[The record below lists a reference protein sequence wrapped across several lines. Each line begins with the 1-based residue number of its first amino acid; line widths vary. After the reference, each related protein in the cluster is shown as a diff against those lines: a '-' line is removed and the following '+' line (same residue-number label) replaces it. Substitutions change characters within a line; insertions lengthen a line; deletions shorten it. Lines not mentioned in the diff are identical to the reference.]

1 MVLNRFNI
9 IVFIQIVL
17 IALVGMLIT
26 ISFGRE
32 FMRMTTA
39 GLVLLWIGQILFLS
53 FYMNRIHRD
62 VRRFMDALRSQDT
75 TQLFNDRK
83 KERYFG
89 KLYASF
95 NEIARNFRLVRIEKE
110 VENHF
115 FQETIKQ
122 SASGILAISDDE
134 QIILINGAALEIFG
148 VDGLKTLS
156 ELRKIHPD
164 VADIVAGADILDHQV
179 KILVNGKMVELA
191 MKATEMNLDGT
202 TVRIYSLLDISREM
216 ARNEVEAW
224 QKLIRVLNHE
234 ITNSVHPLHILSTSL
249 LDLYLDGERQLSS
262 SELDDELID
271 RTILGLRTII
281 KRSGGL
287 TDFLNT
293 YKSFT
298 DIGDPDCSSILVSDM
313 FKHIRSLLEDEMS
326 ASGIQLLLDID
337 PPELKII
344 ADEKLIEQCIINLI
358 KNSVF
363 ALEGSHN
370 PEIHMKAVQINDQIS
385 IIVRDN
391 GRGISEEIRDSIF
404 TPFFTT
410 RKEGS
415 GIGLS
420 LARQVMQ
427 MHNGAIYVDSQE
439 GVYTTF
445 TLSFQSIMA

>member
-9 IVFIQIVL
+9 IVFIQIIL

-39 GLVLLWIGQILFLS
+39 GLVLLWAGQILFLN

-62 VRRFMDALRSQDT
+62 VRKFMDALRSQDT
-75 TQLFNDRK
+75 IQLFNDRK
-83 KERYFG
+83 KEGYFG

-95 NEIARNFRLVRIEKE
+95 NEITRNFRLVRIEKE

-115 FQETIKQ
+115 FRETIKQ
-122 SASGILAISDDE
+122 SASGILAIRSDE
-134 QIILINGAALEIFG
+134 QIILINGAALKIFG
-148 VDGLKTLS
+148 VDSLKTLT

-164 VADIVAGADILDHQV
+164 FADILASADILDHQV
-179 KILVNGKMVELA
+179 KILVKRKMVQLA

-202 TVRIYSLLDISREM
+202 VVRIYSVLDISREM

-234 ITNSVHPLHILSTSL
+234 ITNSVVPLHILSTSL
-249 LDLYLDGERQLSS
+249 FDLFQDGERQLSA
-262 SELDDELID
+262 SEIDDELID

-298 DIGDPDCSSILVSDM
+298 DIGDPDYSSIRVADM
-313 FKHIRSLLEDEMS
+313 FKHLVSLLEDELT
-326 ASGIQLLLDID
+326 ASEIQLLQDID
-337 PPELKII
+337 PPELKFM
-344 ADEKLIEQCIINLI
+344 ADEKLIEQTIINLI
-358 KNSVF
+358 KNSIF
-363 ALEGSHN
+363 ALEGRKN
-370 PEIHMKAVQINDQIS
+370 PEIRLKAIQFSDQVS
-385 IIVRDN
+385 IEVTDN
-391 GRGISEEIRDSIF
+391 GKGISEEIKDSIF

-427 MHNGAIYVDSQE
+427 MHNGAIHVDSQE

-445 TLSFQSIMA
+445 TLSF

>member
-9 IVFIQIVL
+9 IVFIQIIL

-32 FMRMTTA
+32 FMLMTTA
-39 GLVLLWIGQILFLS
+39 GLLLLWLGQILFLN

-62 VRRFMDALRSQDT
+62 VRKFMDALRSQDT

-83 KERYFG
+83 KGRYFG

-95 NEIARNFRLVRIEKE
+95 NEITRNFRLVRIEKE
-110 VENHF
+110 VENQF
-115 FQETIKQ
+115 FRETIGQ
-122 SASGILAISDDE
+122 SASGILAVTEDERIS
-134 QIILINGAALEIFG
+134 LINGAALKLFG
-148 VDGLKTLS
+148 IDSLSSLS

-164 VADIVAGADILDHQV
+164 FVNIVASAEIRDWQV
-179 KILVNGKMVELA
+179 KIQVKRKMLQLA
-191 MKATEMNLDGT
+191 VKATQMNLDGT

-234 ITNSVHPLHILSTSL
+234 ITNSVVPLHILSTSL
-249 LDLYLDGERQLSS
+249 FDLFHDGERQLLAN
-262 SELDDELID
+262 EIDDEILD
-271 RTILGLRTII
+271 RTILGLQTII

-293 YKSFT
+293 YKSFS
-298 DIGDPDCSSILVSDM
+298 DIGEPAYSSIRVSEMFDQVTSLV
-313 FKHIRSLLEDEMS
+313 KDEL
-326 ASGIQLLLDID
+326 AGSGIQLIQDVD
-337 PPELKII
+337 PPELQLQ
-344 ADEKLIEQCIINLI
+344 ADEKLIEQTIINLVR
-358 KNSVF
+358 NSMF
-363 ALEGSHN
+363 ALEKGDSR
-370 PEIHMKAVQINDQIS
+370 EILLKAKSFKDQVFIE
-385 IIVRDN
+385 VADN
-391 GRGISEEIRDSIF
+391 GKGISEELIDSIF
-404 TPFFTT
+404 IPFFTT

-427 MHNGAIYVDSQE
+427 MHNGTIHVDSQE
-439 GVYTTF
+439 GEYTTF
-445 TLSFQSIMA
+445 TLSF

>member
-9 IVFIQIVL
+9 IVFIQIIL

-32 FMRMTTA
+32 FLLMTTA
-39 GLVLLWIGQILFLS
+39 GLILLWLGQIFFLN

-62 VRRFMDALRSQDT
+62 VRKFMNALKSQDT

-95 NEIARNFRLVRIEKE
+95 NEITRNFRLVRIEKE
-110 VENHF
+110 VENQF
-115 FQETIKQ
+115 FRETIKH
-122 SASGILAISDDE
+122 SASGILAVTEDE
-134 QIILINGAALEIFG
+134 QISLINAAALHIFG
-148 VDGLKTLS
+148 VDKLKSLS
-156 ELRKIHPD
+156 ELRKIQPD
-164 VADIVAGADILDHQV
+164 FAALVASADIRDHQV
-179 KILVNGKMVELA
+179 SILVKRKIVQLA
-191 MKATEMNLDGT
+191 VKTTEMKLDGAA
-202 TVRIYSLLDISREM
+202 VRIYSLLDISREM

-234 ITNSVHPLHILSTSL
+234 ITNSVVPMHILSTSL
-249 LDLYLDGERQLSS
+249 FDLFQDGERKLSA
-262 SELDDELID
+262 SEIDDEVVD

-287 TDFLNT
+287 TDFLDT

-298 DIGDPDCSSILVSDM
+298 DIGEPSYSNIRVSVM
-313 FKHIRSLLEDEMS
+313 FDHIISLLEKEL
-326 ASGIQLLLDID
+326 AHSGVEIIQDIH
-337 PPELKII
+337 PPELNLM
-344 ADEKLIEQCIINLI
+344 ADEKLIEQTIINLI
-358 KNSVF
+358 KNSMF
-363 ALEGSHN
+363 ALGGSER
-370 PEIHMKAVQINDQIS
+370 PEIRLKAIQLDDMIS
-385 IIVRDN
+385 IEVKDN
-391 GRGISEEIRDSIF
+391 GKGISEEIIDSIF
-404 TPFFTT
+404 IPFFTT

-427 MHNGAIYVDSQE
+427 MHNGAIHVDTHE
-439 GVYTTF
+439 GKGSTF
-445 TLSFQSIMA
+445 TLAF

>member
-9 IVFIQIVL
+9 IVFIQIIL

-39 GLVLLWIGQILFLS
+39 GLVLLWAGQILFLN

-62 VRRFMDALRSQDT
+62 VRKFMDALRSQDT
-75 TQLFNDRK
+75 IQLFNDRK
-83 KERYFG
+83 KEGYFG

-95 NEIARNFRLVRIEKE
+95 NEITRNFRLVRIEKE

-115 FQETIKQ
+115 FRETIKQ
-122 SASGILAISDDE
+122 SASGILAIRSDE
-134 QIILINGAALEIFG
+134 QIILINGAALKIFG
-148 VDGLKTLS
+148 VDSLKTLT

-164 VADIVAGADILDHQV
+164 FADILASADILDHQV
-179 KILVNGKMVELA
+179 KILVKRKMVQLA

-202 TVRIYSLLDISREM
+202 VVRIYSVLDISREM

-234 ITNSVHPLHILSTSL
+234 ITNSVVPLHILSTSL
-249 LDLYLDGERQLSS
+249 FDLFQDGERQLSV
-262 SELDDELID
+262 SEIDDELID
-271 RTILGLRTII
+271 RAILGLRTII

-298 DIGDPDCSSILVSDM
+298 DIGDPDYSSIRVADM
-313 FKHIRSLLEDEMS
+313 FKHLVSLLEDELT
-326 ASGIQLLLDID
+326 ASGIQLLQDID
-337 PPELKII
+337 PPELKFM
-344 ADEKLIEQCIINLI
+344 ADEKLIEQTIINLI
-358 KNSVF
+358 KNSIF
-363 ALEGSHN
+363 ALEGRKN
-370 PEIHMKAVQINDQIS
+370 PEIRLKAIQFSDQVS
-385 IIVRDN
+385 IEVTDN
-391 GRGISEEIRDSIF
+391 GKGISEEIKDSIF

-427 MHNGAIYVDSQE
+427 MHNGAIHVDSQE
-439 GVYTTF
+439 GAYTTF
-445 TLSFQSIMA
+445 TLSF

>member
-32 FMRMTTA
+32 FMLMTTA
-39 GLVLLWIGQILFLS
+39 GLILLWLGQIVFLN

-62 VRRFMDALRSQDT
+62 VRKFMDALRSQDT

-95 NEIARNFRLVRIEKE
+95 NEITRNFRLVRIEKE
-110 VENHF
+110 VENQF
-115 FQETIKQ
+115 FRETIKQ
-122 SASGILAISDDE
+122 SASGILAVTEDE
-134 QIILINGAALEIFG
+134 QISLINAAALQIFG
-148 VDGLKTLS
+148 VDKLKSLS
-156 ELRKIHPD
+156 ELREIHPD
-164 VADIVAGADILDHQV
+164 FTALVASEDIRDHHV
-179 KILVNGKMVELA
+179 KILVKGKMVQLA
-191 MKATEMNLDGT
+191 VKATEMNLDGT
-202 TVRIYSLLDISREM
+202 AVRIYSLLDISREM

-234 ITNSVHPLHILSTSL
+234 ITNSVVPLHILSTSL
-249 LDLYLDGERQLSS
+249 FDLFQDGERQLSA
-262 SELDDELID
+262 SEIDDEVVD

-287 TDFLNT
+287 TDFLDT

-298 DIGDPDCSSILVSDM
+298 DIGEPSYSNIRISEM
-313 FKHIRSLLEDEMS
+313 FDHIISLLEKEL
-326 ASGIQLLLDID
+326 AHSGVKIIQDIH
-337 PPELKII
+337 PPELNLV
-344 ADEKLIEQCIINLI
+344 ADEKLIEQTIINLVR
-358 KNSVF
+358 NSMF
-363 ALEGSHN
+363 ALDKKDS
-370 PEIHMKAVQINDQIS
+370 PEIFLNATQFDEQVS
-385 IIVRDN
+385 IEVSDK
-391 GRGISEEIRDSIF
+391 GSGISEEIIDSIF
-404 TPFFTT
+404 IPFFTT

-427 MHNGAIYVDSQE
+427 MHNGAIHVDTQE
-439 GVYTTF
+439 GRGSTF
-445 TLSFQSIMA
+445 TLSF